1 MGFAK
6 NALPILRLYQYQK
19 PHRCRRMGRG
29 TKPIAPKPIASE
41 GDNSFHRGLFD
52 GFRKKRSTHPTF
64 ILYAMTSPTSIKSS
78 PLPSHEFVNNPFF
91 TSR

>member
-6 NALPILRLYQYQK
+6 GALPILRLYQYQK

-29 TKPIAPKPIASE
+29 TKPITPKPITSE

-64 ILYAMTSPTSIKSS
+64 IPIPKTS
-78 PLPSHEFVNNPFF
+78 PLP
-91 TSR
+91 